1 MKWLPIVFLMAVS
14 PVMAAYSG
22 TFRDDFSDG
31 NLEGWHIGAPP
42 GAHFPYH
49 GLKIENGYLVMD
61 SFFVDEP
68 RLRLITLELRPG
80 NGKKWEKWDSYT
92 LTCRVRFTV
101 IPQEGPPGTFYIDVR
116 RSVGDKVQKG
126 FQIFTLVNYQI
137 MWIQLRDQLIRIG
150 TFQPHERA
158 LDEDVT
164 VPIVMHTRAA
174 LSRED
179 FERPPIELNRWIPI
193 EIVAEKDLFE
203 FHFDGN
209 LVARY
214 RDEKAGP
221 GTVRFRTHSRMLA
234 HLDDVSIS
242 GPRIPNIGGPHRVAP
257 EARLATTW
265 GEIKDSPRR

>member
-31 NLEGWHIGAPP
+31 NLEGWHIGTPAF
-42 GAHFPYH
+42 ARFPH
-49 GLKIENGYLVMD
+49 PHRLKIENGYLVMD
-61 SFFVDEP
+61 SFNEQ
-68 RLRLITLELRPG
+68 RLKTISLELRPG

-101 IPQEGPPGTFYIDVR
+101 IPQEGPPGSLHIDVR
-116 RSVGDKVQKG
+116 ISEGGKVQKG
-126 FQIFTLVNYQI
+126 FQIFTLVNFQS
-137 MWIQLRDQLIRIG
+137 MWIRLRTQLIDIK

-193 EIVAEKDLFE
+193 EIVAEKGLFE

-265 GEIKDSPRR
+265 GEIKDSSRR

>member
-1 MKWLPIVFLMAVS
+1 MRRLLIAVTLAVS

-164 VPIVMHTRAA
+164 VPMVRHTRVE

-179 FERPPIELNRWIPI
+179 LGRPPIELNRWIPI

-221 GTVRFRTHSRMLA
+221 GTVRFRMHFGMLA